1 MVDWAKPKRNIVAAN
16 EVKSQANPRA
26 APISPMS
33 RQAPVK
39 VRRGPK
45 RSLIGP
51 PISPTTMPNTAPIH
65 RLARSASYAELERR
79 LEQELE
85 AARMREASLKT
96 ALKLRSEALS
106 HLVLCPIT
114 HEPMVD
120 PVSAADGQTYERRA
134 IEAWIKKGTVPISP
148 LTGEPLED
156 LTLRPNFLA
165 KALTQERAG
174 N

>member
-1 MVDWAKPKRNIVAAN
+1 M
-16 EVKSQANPRA
+16 
-26 APISPMS
+26 PI
-33 RQAPVK
+33 
-39 VRRGPK
+39 
-45 RSLIGP
+45 
-51 PISPTTMPNTAPIH
+51 TAPSH

-85 AARMREASLKT
+85 AARMREASLEQT
-96 ALKLRSEALS
+96 LKQRSDALS
-106 HLVLCPIT
+106 HLVICPIT

-165 KALTQERAG
+165 KALAQERAG